1 MQKNPLLINR
11 EFSFV
16 TYAAFIFFV
25 VLLFL
30 LFVPVKR
37 LCNTDAIKREMTLN
51 SNTIII
57 NTAADFV
64 AINFASGINPSNLTS
79 KYELLTFQLV

>member
-1 MQKNPLLINR
+1 MPLLPFR
-11 EFSFV
+11 RFTF
-16 TYAAFIFFV
+16 
-25 VLLFL
+25 

-37 LCNTDAIKREMTLN
+37 LCNIDATKREITLN

-64 AINFASGINPSNLTS
+64 AINFASG
-79 KYELLTFQLV
+79 

>member
-1 MQKNPLLINR
+1 MPLLPFR
-11 EFSFV
+11 CFTF
-16 TYAAFIFFV
+16 
-25 VLLFL
+25 

-37 LCNTDAIKREMTLN
+37 LCNIDAIKREITLN

-64 AINFASGINPSNLTS
+64 AINFASGITPSEFN
-79 KYELLTFQLV
+79 FQM